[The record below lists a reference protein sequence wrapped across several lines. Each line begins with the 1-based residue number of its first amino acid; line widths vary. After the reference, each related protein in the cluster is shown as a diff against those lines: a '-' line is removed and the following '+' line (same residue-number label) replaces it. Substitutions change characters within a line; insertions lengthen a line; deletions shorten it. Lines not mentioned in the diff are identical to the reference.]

1 MAIHVSPE
9 VNNLLLLLIGERM
22 LQADED
28 KAYQSHEPYDRLGK
42 QLTKLSELIEDS
54 VIEVGRSLPP
64 QVATRYVRAMNM
76 FVDDGGRNYLKEFA
90 DELDVVARGRVETS
104 INITEAKWQIIAE
117 IVRLLIELAV
127 ILVMSVFSGGGGGG
141 GARAGGA
148 GRPRA
153 AKG

>member
-9 VNNLLLLLIGERM
+9 VNNLLLLLIGEKM

-28 KAYQSHEPYDRLGK
+28 KAYRSHEPYDRLGK

-104 INITEAKWQIIAE
+104 LNITEAKWQIIAE

-141 GARAGGA
+141 AGAGGA
-148 GRPRA
+148 GARRR
-153 AKG
+153 GR